1 MSQMTACFRPLQGGN
16 FSIPIWQKYPSLI
29 GRFLLSPVKV
39 FVLLAPILLF
49 KCTLCESNPFGTTH
63 IAHLKE
69 YYGQKANQNGCKL
82 DLPGVL
88 LTAAI
93 AGLSLDCWDQGAFR
107 NIPAFTKNKEQFL
120 IFLMDEKS
128 LKMYLNAPQ
137 IFGNQRANKNKSKV
151 SLSLAR

>member
-63 IAHLKE
+63 IARLKE

-93 AGLSLDCWDQGAFR
+93 AGLSLDCWDQGLLG
-107 NIPAFTKNKEQFL
+107 TFL
-120 IFLMDEKS
+120 LLPKTRSSF
-128 LKMYLNAPQ
+128 
-137 IFGNQRANKNKSKV
+137 
-151 SLSLAR
+151 